1 MSATTPDSPE
11 LTRAR
16 SRAQVLLAPIPGAS
30 RTGRDARDDPRAE
43 LLRDEMLKDE
53 YARRTWPVV
62 EEAARGLLTSVTK
75 DLVIATF
82 WAGAAFETDGLR
94 GLADGLALLAGL
106 LTDYWDDMFPPV
118 ARRKARENA
127 LDNFYQHIGTRLGAR
142 ATAEASDAEDLQAC
156 TDLLE
161 ALHSAAQTRY
171 SPPPPN
177 RVVREVLARL
187 HATLPAAKPEPVAQ
201 KTPEPV
207 AQKPAAPRPTP
218 AATPPV
224 PSDSIEAPRTG
235 ASAEDL
241 LRTLGAATQHFS
253 KIASGLRRQQPADPL
268 PYRLLRTAV
277 WLRATEPTPDAQ
289 GRAPIEPLPPATRSQ
304 CEAMA
309 RAGRW
314 PELLDASES
323 ALSTVPQRFALDLQ
337 RWTAAAL
344 TGLGHTQARTAVLAE
359 LAALLR
365 RMPALPTLQARDGT
379 PLADPETLAFLTAE
393 GLHGA
398 AAPPDPIAWAL
409 PPAAAPVPPDLSP
422 ATGLSGQPHLSPATG
437 LSGQP
442 PLSPETGPSGQP
454 HLSPAPGPSG
464 PATDDLTAARRRLA
478 TGDRGGALT
487 QLQRAADT
495 AASPRDRYERRTA
508 LALLTLEAGLLP
520 VARAQ
525 LAALEREAHE
535 RRLADWEPKLVA
547 QVLAALF
554 TCLRA
559 SKAPADAAELQRVF
573 DLLCV
578 LDPALAAGQSPR

>member
-1 MSATTPDSPE
+1 MSATTPDSPAI
-11 LTRAR
+11 TRAR
-16 SRAQVLLAPIPGAS
+16 SSAQVLLAPIPGTA

-53 YARRTWPVV
+53 YARRNWPVV
-62 EEAARGLLTSVTK
+62 EEASRGLLTSVTK

-82 WAGAAFETDGLR
+82 WAGAAYETDGLR
-94 GLADGLALLAGL
+94 GLADGLAVLGGL

-127 LDNFYQHIGTRLGAR
+127 LDNFYQHIGTRLATHATVEAR
-142 ATAEASDAEDLQAC
+142 DAEDLQAC

-161 ALHSAAQTRY
+161 ALHVVAQTRY

-177 RVVREVLARL
+177 RVVREVLTRL
-187 HATLPAAKPEPVAQ
+187 HATIPAAKPEPIAD
-201 KTPEPV
+201 TPPEP
-207 AQKPAAPRPTP
+207 ARPPKPAAKPVP
-218 AATPPV
+218 AASSPV
-224 PSDSIEAPRTG
+224 PSDSMEAPHAG
-235 ASAEDL
+235 ASVEDL
-241 LRTLGAATQHFS
+241 LRSLGAATQHLP

-268 PYRLLRTAV
+268 AYRLLRTAL
-277 WLRATEPTPDAQ
+277 WLRANEPTPDAQ
-289 GRAPIEPLPPATRSQ
+289 GRAPVDPLPPATRSQ

-323 ALSTVPQRFALDLQ
+323 ALGTVPQRFALDLQ

-344 TGLGHTQARTAVLAE
+344 GALGHTQARTAVLAE
-359 LAALLR
+359 VAALLR

-379 PLADPETLAFLTAE
+379 PLADPETLAFLAAE

-398 AAPPDPIAWAL
+398 APAANLLAWATPAPP
-409 PPAAAPVPPDLSP
+409 APVPPAP
-422 ATGLSGQPHLSPATG
+422 V
-437 LSGQP
+437 P
-442 PLSPETGPSGQP
+442 PN
-454 HLSPAPGPSG
+454 LSPAPGPSG
-464 PATDDLTAARRRLA
+464 QPPPPTPATDDLTAARRRLA

-487 QLQRAADT
+487 QLQHAADT

-535 RRLADWEPKLVA
+535 RRLADWEPRLVA
-547 QVLAALF
+547 QVLAALVS
-554 TCLRA
+554 CLRA
-559 SKAPADAAELQRVF
+559 SKATADAAELQRVF

-578 LDPALAAGQSPR
+578 LDPALAAGQTSR